1 MKRSTGNIIF
11 VTVCMAVG
19 LIPFVGMSVAK
30 TETTTENRV
39 LSEWPSL
46 SKDGS
51 FNVNF
56 LPEAGSYF
64 EDHFAFR
71 NQFVAADSLLMGK
84 VFHQSSVDTV
94 LVGTDNWL
102 YYTDSLDD
110 YLGQNVVSERGA
122 YNIANN
128 LKIVQNK
135 MTQQGI
141 DFAFTIAPNKNS
153 LYDEHMPY
161 YYSVKASD
169 TNNRAK
175 VLPLLDQ
182 MAIRYIDLYEPF
194 EERDEVLYRAQDSH
208 WNEKGAVLAYNTIL
222 DGLEKVHNDLSDV
235 PILRTKTTKGDLGVS
250 LYSVAAQPE
259 WDCQYE
265 YDSQISYVTDTDS
278 WEDVWIQ
285 TESPGKTGSLLMFR
299 DSFGNTLSPLIAE
312 EYGQAAFSKDTV
324 YHLDSRIDA
333 CQPDTVLFEI
343 VERNLERFGQF
354 AKDDHSAGPPVMEAP
369 YAVDVDVYN
378 ADQAETG
385 TTAEAYFSDLRP
397 DYLCV
402 AGKIDE
408 ELLDTESNVYIEIT
422 ADGTSNVYEAYTVT
436 DPDSGADNG
445 YLMYLNSTRIPD
457 GVFQIRVF
465 TEDTD
470 GRVTMVLDQEMDV
483 SSEIAGN

>member
-1 MKRSTGNIIF
+1 MKRRTGNIIY
-11 VTVCMAVG
+11 VTVCMAIG
-19 LIPFVGMSVAK
+19 LLPLVGMSVAK

-46 SKDGS
+46 IKDGS
-51 FNVNF
+51 FNINF

-71 NQFVAADSLLMGK
+71 NQFVALDSLLMGK

-110 YLGQNVVSERGA
+110 YLGQDVVSERGA

-135 MTQQGI
+135 MTQAGI
-141 DFAFTIAPNKNS
+141 DFAFTVAPNKNS
-153 LYDEHMPY
+153 LYDGYMPY
-161 YYSVKASD
+161 YYSVKVSD
-169 TNNRAK
+169 TNNMDK

-182 MAIRYIDLYEPF
+182 MSIRYIDLYEPF
-194 EERDEVLYRAQDSH
+194 EQREEILYRAQDSH

-222 DGLEKVHNDLSDV
+222 DNLGKMHDDLSDV
-235 PILRTKTTKGDLGVS
+235 SILRTKTTTGDLAVS
-250 LYSVAAQPE
+250 LYSVAAETE

-265 YDSQISYVTDTDS
+265 YESQISYVTDTDS

-285 TESPGKTGSLLMFR
+285 TESPEKTGNLLMFR

-324 YHLDSRIDA
+324 YHLDSRIEA
-333 CQPDTVLFEI
+333 CQPETVLFEI

-354 AKDDHSAGPPVMEAP
+354 AREDHSSGPPVMEAP
-369 YAVDVDVYN
+369 YAGEVDVYN
-378 ADQAETG
+378 AAQEVTDTEAG
-385 TTAEAYFSDLRP
+385 AYFSDLRP
-397 DYLCV
+397 DYLCIT
-402 AGKIDE
+402 GKIDE
-408 ELLDTESNVYIEIT
+408 KFIDENTNVFVEVT
-422 ADGTSNVYEAYTVT
+422 ADGTSNVFESYTVT
-436 DPDSGADNG
+436 DSYTGADNG
-445 YLMYLNSTRIPD
+445 FLMYLNSARVPD

-465 TEDTD
+465 TEDED
-470 GRVTMVLDQEMDV
+470 GVVTMVLDQEMEV
-483 SSEIAGN
+483 SGQ